1 MTLEQR
7 VTALEE
13 LIKNGDER
21 IRKIVNE
28 EIKRSE
34 QKTATAICHPKL
46 LKVLQQEFP
55 CLQCDSP
62 E

>member
-1 MTLEQR
+1 MTLEQH

-13 LIKNGDER
+13 LIKNGDDR

-34 QKTATAICHPKL
+34 QKMATAICRPGL
-46 LKVLQQEFP
+46 LEVLAKKFP
-55 CLQCDSP
+55 AQ
-62 E
+62 